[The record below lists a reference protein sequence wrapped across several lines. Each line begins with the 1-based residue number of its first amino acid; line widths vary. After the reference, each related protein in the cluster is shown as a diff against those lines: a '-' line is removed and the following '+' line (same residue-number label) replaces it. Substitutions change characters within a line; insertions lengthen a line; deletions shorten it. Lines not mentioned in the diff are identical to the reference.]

1 MKYLKVL
8 FDTKSRYS
16 DFEYKMDEINIAELI
31 TLTTSESSGT
41 ITSHI
46 IFPL

>member
-16 DFEYKMDEINIAELI
+16 DFEYKMDEINIAKTWNKEWRN
-31 TLTTSESSGT
+31 SKRNGWY
-41 ITSHI
+41 
-46 IFPL
+46 